1 MTTFPWLTALGVVPL
16 VGSVIVALL
25 PRGRALLAKQVALVF
40 SVATLVLTVLMA
52 LQFQGDSAEP
62 FQFVESHPWIPAFGI
77 SYSVGVDGI
86 GLVLVALAAT
96 LVPIVVIAGWNDVDE
111 ESRGSVKGYFS
122 LILALETLMI
132 GVFAATD
139 VFLFYVFFE
148 VMLIPVY
155 FLIGR
160 YGGVQRSY
168 AAVKF
173 LLYSLLGGLF
183 MLASLIGLYVVSTQM
198 TGTGT
203 FDFTTLV
210 GLDIDPGTQKLLFLG
225 FFFAFA
231 VKAPL
236 WPFHTWLPDAAAEAK
251 VGTSVLLIGVLDKV
265 GTFGMIRYCLPIF
278 PAASDFYA
286 PVVIGMAL
294 IGIFYGAFVALG
306 QNDMKRLFA
315 YSSMSHFG
323 FITLGIF
330 VFTTQGQSGSVVYMV
345 AHGLSTA
352 ALFLTAGFLMS
363 RYHGSS
369 TISDYAGVNKTA
381 PVLAGFFL
389 IAALSS
395 LALPGLV
402 SFIGEFLVL
411 LGAFERY
418 LWVGALATVGIVI
431 TAAYVLRLYQ
441 RSMTGPLKPE
451 LEGLP
456 DLGAREVTALV
467 PIAAL
472 TIVLGIFPAPI
483 LNVINPAVD
492 RVMTTIGASDPTPT
506 ISSSGT
512 SLEGSGQ
519 PVEGTDQ

>member
-1 MTTFPWLTALGVVPL
+1 MTTFPWLTTLGVVPL
-16 VGSVIVALL
+16 VGSLVVILL
-25 PRGRALLAKQVALVF
+25 PKGRALLAKQVALVF
-40 SVATLVLTVLMA
+40 SVATLVLTVVMA
-52 LQFQGDSAEP
+52 LQFQGDSPEP
-62 FQFVESHPWIPAFGI
+62 FQFVESYPWIPSFGI

-86 GLVLVALAAT
+86 GLVLVALATT
-96 LVPIVVIAGWNDVDE
+96 LVPIVILAGWNDVDE
-111 ESRGSVKGYFS
+111 SEARGSTKGYFA
-122 LILALETLMI
+122 LILVLETLMI

-148 VMLIPVY
+148 AMLIPVY
-155 FLIGR
+155 FMIGR

-183 MLASLIGLYVVSTQM
+183 MLASLIGLYVVSAQL

-203 FDFTTLV
+203 FDFLSLT
-210 GLDIDPGTQKLLFLG
+210 GLDIDPTTQKFLFLG

-251 VGTSVLLIGVLDKV
+251 PGTAVLLIGVLDKV

-278 PAASDFYA
+278 PAASEFYA

-294 IGIFYGAFVALG
+294 IGIFYGAFVALS
-306 QNDMKRLFA
+306 QSDMKRLFA

-323 FITLGIF
+323 FIALGIF
-330 VFTTQGQSGSVVYMV
+330 VFTSQGQSGSVVYMV

-369 TISDYAGVNKTA
+369 AISDYAGVNKTA
-381 PVLAGFFL
+381 PVLAGFFM

-395 LALPGLV
+395 LALPGLI
-402 SFIGEFLVL
+402 SFVGEFLVL
-411 LGAFERY
+411 LGSFERY
-418 LWVGALATVGIVI
+418 LWVGAVATVGIVI

-441 RSMTGPLKPE
+441 RTMTGPLKPE
-451 LEGLP
+451 LEGMR
-456 DLGAREVTALV
+456 DLRGREITALV

-472 TIVLGIFPAPI
+472 TIVLGIFPAPL

-492 RVMTTIGASDPTPT
+492 RVMISVGATDPTPT
-506 ISSSGT
+506 VALST
-512 SLEGSGQ
+512 T
-519 PVEGTDQ
+519 VEGTDK